1 MNQVITDGLVLMPT
15 PFEDGLSVWSRGDGT
30 PGSDTYAT
38 AGNAAIAFADQDFG
52 NCLEINKIESTTRLR
67 YMGQTPVLPGLYLR
81 VSARVKCLAGTLPTV
96 RIAAWAGD
104 SADSNITGVAQTG
117 PETELTEYGTVY
129 TVNAIIG
136 TGSRTGVDMPWGSA
150 AAYGHVGLDLTG
162 PNGGT
167 VRIESITVED
177 ITSVFHRKM
186 MDWVDVR
193 DYGATGDGSTDDRA
207 AFVAADAESAGRVVL
222 VPAGDYFI
230 GSNLT
235 MASPVRFEGRLVM
248 ADATRLSLTQN
259 FELDTYADAFGDEVL
274 GLKKGIQQLFNQSE
288 HEAFD
293 MRGRR
298 VLLDAP
304 LDIQAIVGNRNTY
317 ANRRV
322 IRNGQLTAQ
331 AGTGWEDGVA
341 TASATFN
348 ANQPTTLTNVSNVAT
363 IEIGSLVTGATGVGR
378 EVYVKS
384 KNDSNGTIE
393 LSAPLWGAPT
403 SQTYTFTRFRYLMD
417 FIGWQNLQRF
427 RLEGIEFL
435 AAGNCSC
442 VMLPW
447 DGLIFQIEDCFFT
460 GPKDRG
466 VTSAS
471 EGCQGLE
478 LDGCQFL
485 SNEQSL
491 RVQDRVSIGFNI
503 NAGDAKIRDNR
514 AVRFRHFGILGG
526 TGNIIA
532 GNHCFQGDSET
543 DGLRSAGFIF
553 TQTNG
558 KSTITGN
565 YIDNCC
571 VEWGNEHDGAPELN
585 GEFSFH
591 GMTITGNIFF
601 SSGSAPWFRF
611 ITIKP
616 YGENHY
622 INGLTISDN
631 LFKQTAGQALDR
643 VEMVDT
649 THFPLDT
656 ARTNDLLMIGNTF
669 HGIVQSVGDPLTV
682 KVTAAAEE
690 QVWEAD
696 LAGQLPFDGLANTV
710 LTIMPDGPI
719 TDNTNGVVHSFPY
732 STTQQGGDG
741 TAFRLHWAEPVKG
754 AVVATASSN
763 NL

>member
-1 MNQVITDGLVLMPT
+1 MNQVITDGLVLMPS

-38 AGNAAIAFADQDFG
+38 AGNAALAFADQDFG
-52 NCLEINKIESTTRLR
+52 TCLEINKIESTTRLR

-81 VSARVKCLAGTLPTV
+81 VSARVKCLAGSLPTV

-104 SADSNITGVAQTG
+104 GANMNIAGVPQIG
-117 PETELTEYGTVY
+117 PETVLDEYGTVF
-129 TVNAIIG
+129 TISAIIG
-136 TGSRTGVDMPWGSA
+136 TGSRTGVDMPWGNTAS
-150 AAYGHVGLDLTG
+150 YGHVGLDLTG

-167 VRIESITVED
+167 VRIESIAVED
-177 ITSVFHRKM
+177 ITSAFHRKL

-193 DYGATGDGSTDDRA
+193 DYGATGDGVTDDRA
-207 AFVAADAESAGRVVL
+207 AFVAADAASLGRIVM
-222 VPAGDYFI
+222 VPAGDYRI

-235 MASPVRFEGRLVM
+235 MTSPVRFEGRLVM

-259 FELDTYADAFGDEVL
+259 FELDTYADAMGDEVE
-274 GLKKGIQQLFNQSE
+274 GLKKGIQQLFNQSD

-298 VLLDAP
+298 VLLSEP
-304 LDIQAIVGNRNTY
+304 LDIQAIVGNRTTY
-317 ANRRV
+317 SNRRV

-331 AGTGWEDGVA
+331 AGPGWDDGVV
-341 TASATFN
+341 TSTGTFN
-348 ANQPTTLTNVSNVAT
+348 SSAPTTLSGIANIAT
-363 IEIGSLVTGATGVGR
+363 VEIGSLVTASTGVGR
-378 EVYVKS
+378 EVYVTD
-384 KNDSNGTIE
+384 KNEATGSLT

-403 SQTYTFTRFRYLMD
+403 SQSYTFTRFRYLMD

-442 VMLPW
+442 VMLPA

-466 VTSAS
+466 ITSAGR
-471 EGCQGLE
+471 GCQGLE
-478 LDGCQFL
+478 LDGNQFL

-503 NAGDAKIRDNR
+503 NAGDAKVRDNR
-514 AVRFRHFGILGG
+514 AVRFRHFGVLGG

-532 GNHCFQGDSET
+532 GNHFFQGDSET
-543 DGLRSAGFIF
+543 DGLRSAGLIF

-565 YIDNCC
+565 YVDNCC

-616 YGENHY
+616 YGPDHY

-643 VEMVDT
+643 VEMVDE
-649 THFPLDT
+649 THFPLDIG
-656 ARTNDLLMIGNTF
+656 RTRGLLMVGNTF
-669 HGIVQSVGDPLTV
+669 HGITQSVGDPITS
-682 KVTAAAEE
+682 KVTAATEE

-696 LAGQLPFDGLANTV
+696 LAGRLPFGGLANTV
-710 LTIMPDGPI
+710 ISVVPEGAV
-719 TDNTNGVVHSFPY
+719 TDAANAAVYTLPY
-732 STTQQGGDG
+732 ATVAQGTGG
-741 TAFRLHWAEPVKG
+741 TAFRLNWSGAVKG
-754 AVVATASSN
+754 SVVATASSN
-763 NL
+763 GL

>member
-1 MNQVITDGLVLMPT
+1 M
-15 PFEDGLSVWSRGDGT
+15 
-30 PGSDTYAT
+30 
-38 AGNAAIAFADQDFG
+38 
-52 NCLEINKIESTTRLR
+52 
-67 YMGQTPVLPGLYLR
+67 
-81 VSARVKCLAGTLPTV
+81 KCLAGSLPTV

-104 SADSNITGVAQTG
+104 GANMNITGVPQTG
-117 PETELTEYGTVY
+117 PETALDEYGTVF
-129 TVNAIIG
+129 TISAIIG
-136 TGSRTGVDMPWGSA
+136 TGSRTGVDMPWGNTAS
-150 AAYGHVGLDLTG
+150 YGHVGLDLTG

-167 VRIESITVED
+167 VRIESIAVED
-177 ITSVFHRKM
+177 ITSAFHRKL

-193 DYGATGDGSTDDRA
+193 DFGATGDGVTDDRA
-207 AFVAADAESAGRVVL
+207 AFVAADAASLGRVVM
-222 VPAGDYFI
+222 VPAGDYLI

-235 MASPVRFEGRLVM
+235 MTSPVRFEGRLVLS
-248 ADATRLSLTQN
+248 DATRLSLAQN
-259 FELDTYADAFGDEVL
+259 FELDTYADAMGDEVE
-274 GLKKGIQQLFNQSE
+274 GLKKGIQQLFNQSD

-298 VLLDAP
+298 VLLSEP
-304 LDIQAIVGNRNTY
+304 LDIQAIVGNRTTY
-317 ANRRV
+317 SNRRV

-331 AGTGWEDGVA
+331 AGPGWEDGVV
-341 TASATFN
+341 TSTGTFN
-348 ANQPTTLTNVSNVAT
+348 SSTPTTLSGIANIAT
-363 IEIGSLVTGATGVGR
+363 VEIGSLVTASTGVGR
-378 EVYVKS
+378 EVYVTD
-384 KNDSNGTIE
+384 KNEATGSLT

-403 SQTYTFTRFRYLMD
+403 SQSYTFTRFRYLMD
-417 FIGWQNLQRF
+417 FVGWQNLQRF

-442 VMLPW
+442 VMLPA

-466 VTSAS
+466 ITSS
-471 EGCQGLE
+471 GRGCQGLE
-478 LDGCQFL
+478 LDGNQFL

-514 AVRFRHFGILGG
+514 AVRFRHFGVLGG

-532 GNHCFQGDSET
+532 GNHFFQGDSET
-543 DGLRSAGFIF
+543 DGLRSAGLIF

-565 YIDNCC
+565 YVDNCC

-616 YGENHY
+616 YGPDHY
-622 INGLTISDN
+622 INGFTISDN

-643 VEMVDT
+643 VEMVDE
-649 THFPLDT
+649 THFPLDIG
-656 ARTNDLLMIGNTF
+656 RTRGLLMVGNTF
-669 HGIVQSVGDPLTV
+669 HGITQSAGDPITS
-682 KVTAAAEE
+682 KVNAATEE

-696 LAGQLPFDGLANTV
+696 LAGRLPFGGLANTV
-710 LTIMPDGPI
+710 MSVVPEGAV
-719 TDNTNGVVHSFPY
+719 TDVSNAAVYTLPY
-732 STTQQGGDG
+732 ATVAQGTGG
-741 TAFRLHWAEPVKG
+741 TAFRLNWSAAVKG
-754 AVVATASSN
+754 SVVATASSN
-763 NL
+763 GL